1 MEKKICVLA
10 IVVENREENAPK
22 INEILGSFAG
32 NIHGRL
38 GVPNKEKDTSIISVI
53 MEATTDEIGSV
64 SGKLGNI
71 AGVKVKTV
79 SI

>member
-10 IVVENREENAPK
+10 IIVENREENAPK
-22 INEILGSFAG
+22 VNEVLGRFSDSVY
-32 NIHGRL
+32 GRL
-38 GVPNKEKDTSIISVI
+38 GIPIREKNSNVISVI
-53 MEATTDEIGSV
+53 LEATNDEIGSV

-71 AGVKVKTV
+71 PGVKVKTV